1 MVDAIKVK
9 KRDNGL
15 ALGANID
22 DYREAG
28 WNATAMG
35 FNDVL
40 GLLKKEYG
48 GSKEAKELKM
58 KKKKRKDNKETSS
71 NKKLKKHVPIIQVG
85 MKYVTSIIHLH
96 ILLAICMRH

>member
-48 GSKEAKELKM
+48 GSKEAKELKTK
-58 KKKKRKDNKETSS
+58 KKKKRKD
-71 NKKLKKHVPIIQVG
+71 KKDKGTNSHKKMKKHVPIIQVG
-85 MKYVTSIIHLH
+85 MK
-96 ILLAICMRH
+96 